1 MDYADCN
8 KPLILQLPNTQLWKE
23 GASKVSVH
31 GCNGTTD
38 CLLAL
43 LHTELPTSKNHSAKE
58 LRSHEGG
65 WVINTLIL
73 VQLPV
78 AMGRQARRH
87 CHTKGHDASTA
98 AGSVPA
104 RPDCNQKGRLAA
116 LPQ

>member
-1 MDYADCN
+1 MLHCN
-8 KPLILQLPNTQLWKE
+8 KHLILQLSNTHSRE
-23 GASKVSVH
+23 GAAKFQSH
-31 GCNGTTD
+31 GCTGTTG
-38 CLLAL
+38 CLLVL
-43 LHTELPTSKNHSAKE
+43 LCMALPTSKNHSAKE

-87 CHTKGHDASTA
+87 YDTKGHDASTA

-104 RPDCNQKGRLAA
+104 RPDCNQKGKLTA
-116 LPQ
+116 LLQ